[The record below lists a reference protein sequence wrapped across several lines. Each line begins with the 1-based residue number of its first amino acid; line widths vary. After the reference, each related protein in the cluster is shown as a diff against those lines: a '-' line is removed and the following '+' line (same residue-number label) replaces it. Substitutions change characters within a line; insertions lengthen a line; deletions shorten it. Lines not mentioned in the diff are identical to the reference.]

1 MPFDTGGKY
10 TMESY
15 KSEFIEFMVESD
27 VLKFGDFT
35 LKSGRKS
42 PFFMNAGAYVTGSQ
56 LKKLGEYYAKA
67 IHASYGDDFDVLF
80 GPAYKG
86 IPISVV
92 TAIAYSE
99 LYGKEIRYCSDRK
112 EEKDHGADK
121 GSFLGSKLQD
131 GDRVVMIEDVTTSGK
146 SMEETVP
153 KVRGAANVEIVGL
166 MVSLDRMEIGKG
178 GQKCALEEVKELYG
192 FETNAIVTMAEV
204 VEHLY
209 NRECNGKVVID
220 DKLKA
225 AIDAYYEQ
233 YGAK

>member
-1 MPFDTGGKY
+1 
-10 TMESY
+10 MEQY
-15 KSEFIEFMVESD
+15 KQEFIEFMVESD

-42 PFFMNAGAYVTGSQ
+42 PFFMNAGAYVTGTQ
-56 LKKLGEYYAKA
+56 LMRLGEYYAKA
-67 IHASYGDDFDVLF
+67 IHDKYGDDFDVLF

-92 TAIAYSE
+92 TAVAYAK

-121 GSFLGSKLQD
+121 GSFLGTKLKD

-153 KVRGAANVEIVGL
+153 KVKGAADVTIVGL
-166 MVSLDRMEIGKG
+166 MVSLNRMEVGLG
-178 GQKCALEEVKELYG
+178 GEKSALEEIQDTYG
-192 FETNAIVTMAEV
+192 FPANAIVSMAEV
-204 VEHLY
+204 IEHLY
-209 NRECNGKVVID
+209 NRPCNGKLIID
-220 DKLKA
+220 DSLKA
-225 AIDAYYEQ
+225 AIDNYYAQ